1 MYETLEIIKN
11 KKVKPLFESFLFILK
26 ESIKT
31 YLVGV
36 DYLLNRN
43 DLDIDKEFLIAISNN
58 SIRINIQ
65 LSEMI
70 QDIKSLGVIHEKE
83 IEEHLKIRETVH
95 SLNKLSNLA
104 INRLVNELSAA
115 IIKDFNTEFLE
126 LETDKIIH
134 KTIEVYGRFVNYM
147 HLTSQKKLWNEV
159 LMFTLYYYVKSLL
172 TTTGKKIKKLE
183 EITDKMKYDKE
194 NIGYIFERF
203 LGPNST
209 KEQLKILEDFLDFLE
224 SPPEMI
230 SICFSKLKQFHGN
243 AFSFSTAKA
252 LINLR
257 IDFTLTDKKETLIT
271 CKQIL
276 NKMEKNSSSD
286 TNEKSLFDLI
296 EEHIHEFEKN
306 EDEQQE
312 EEKEKERKLNQK
324 DEMEEE
330 NNHKSKSLNEISK
343 GQESIKEKIDV
354 QTKVTKEND
363 KEFFFIKLEDKV
375 KKDSDIIISG
385 LMQKKSYST

>member
-1 MYETLEIIKN
+1 MYESLEIIKN
-11 KKVKPLFESFLFILK
+11 KKVKPLFESFLFIMK
-26 ESIKT
+26 ESIIT

-65 LSEMI
+65 LSDMI
-70 QDIKSLGVIHEKE
+70 QDIKSLAVIHEKE
-83 IEEHLKIRETVH
+83 IEEHLKLRETVH
-95 SLNKLSNLA
+95 FLNNLSYLA
-104 INRLVNELSAA
+104 IYRLVRELSAA
-115 IIKDFNTEFLE
+115 IIKDFNNEFLE

-147 HLTSQKKLWNEV
+147 HLSSQKKLWNEV
-159 LMFTLYYYVKSLL
+159 LKFTLYYYVKSLL
-172 TTTGKKIKKLE
+172 TTAGKKIKKLE

-209 KEQLKILEDFLDFLE
+209 KEQLKVLEDFLDFLE
-224 SPPEMI
+224 SSPEMI
-230 SICFSKLKQFHGN
+230 SISFSKLRQYHGN

-257 IDFTLTDKKETLIT
+257 VDFTLTDKKETLIT

-276 NKMEKNSSSD
+276 EKIEKNPSSQS
-286 TNEKSLFDLI
+286 NEKSLFDLI
-296 EEHIHEFEKN
+296 EEHIHEFE
-306 EDEQQE
+306 
-312 EEKEKERKLNQK
+312 EK
-324 DEMEEE
+324 EMEEE
-330 NNHKSKSLNEISK
+330 QENKNKSSLNEFLK
-343 GQESIKEKIDV
+343 AEVQESDKDKAAI
-354 QTKVTKEND
+354 QTKISKEND
-363 KEFFFIKLEDKV
+363 KEFFFIKLEDNV

-385 LMQKKSYST
+385 FMQKKSYST